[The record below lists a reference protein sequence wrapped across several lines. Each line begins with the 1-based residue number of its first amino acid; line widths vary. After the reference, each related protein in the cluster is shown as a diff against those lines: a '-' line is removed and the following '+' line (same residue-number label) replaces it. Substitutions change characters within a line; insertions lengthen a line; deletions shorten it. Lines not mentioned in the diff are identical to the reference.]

1 MDIEALETEGVARA
15 WIRHSRHSSMVL
27 SVADLPYRTPIIP
40 SVHRGVVIHNLLK
53 RNNTERS
60 LIFGPRNVPRPV
72 SELLYIIIPLF
83 LLRNALCIT
92 SACSIQLIEATSRI
106 YYTSFMVENS
116 LNCLKVETGFKC
128 ETDIR
133 TELRTMLRN
142 DGEITYLS

>member
-1 MDIEALETEGVARA
+1 M
-15 WIRHSRHSSMVL
+15 
-27 SVADLPYRTPIIP
+27 
-40 SVHRGVVIHNLLK
+40 
-53 RNNTERS
+53 
-60 LIFGPRNVPRPV
+60 PRPV

-92 SACSIQLIEATSRI
+92 PACSIQLIEATSRI
-106 YYTSFMVENS
+106 FMVENS

>member
-1 MDIEALETEGVARA
+1 MLREHGYDIRVTVL
-15 WIRHSRHSSMVL
+15 WYVL

-40 SVHRGVVIHNLLK
+40 SIHKGVVIHNLLK

-60 LIFGPRNVPRPV
+60 LIFGPRNMPRPV

-92 SACSIQLIEATSRI
+92 PACSIQLIEATSRI
-106 YYTSFMVENS
+106 FMVENS